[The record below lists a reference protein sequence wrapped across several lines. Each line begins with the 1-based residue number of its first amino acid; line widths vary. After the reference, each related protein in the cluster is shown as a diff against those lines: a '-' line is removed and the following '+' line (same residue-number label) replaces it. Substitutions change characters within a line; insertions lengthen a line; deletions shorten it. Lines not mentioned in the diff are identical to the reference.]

1 MINLKSK
8 RRKIPNEFKKIA
20 EDFSKKGF
28 ITTSSENLINWART
42 GSSALD
48 DFWFSLLCYRNDAN
62 SNAKI

>member
-1 MINLKSK
+1 MINFNQ
-8 RRKIPNEFKKIA
+8 REDKIPSEFKKIA
-20 EDFSKKGF
+20 KDFSEKGF

-42 GSSALD
+42 VD